1 MYNLLIS
8 IGSAALMFLLIK
20 LPFGFPYWAAILPS
34 LIVLVFVYIVMA
46 RKTYRIFE
54 TLMMNMQM
62 EFQRLGKIKNPQLR
76 SIDKAVDIL
85 KSGYPLGKWQFFI
98 VPQLDA
104 QIGVIYYTNNQVK
117 KAIPYLE
124 KAFMRHW
131 VARGMLASNHYK
143 KKEYDKMEAVF
154 DEAVKVNKKISLLY
168 NMYAWCLIQIKKKD
182 KAISVLQKGLTILPN
197 DKNLNI
203 SLTNLQND
211 KKIKLNVYGDEWYQF
226 RLVKHPQELQAQKQ
240 MFKSSKKQ
248 RIKRR

>member
-8 IGSAALMFLLIK
+8 IGSAILMFLLVKI
-20 LPFGFPYWAAILPS
+20 PFDLPYWAGIVPALITLIAIY
-34 LIVLVFVYIVMA
+34 IVLA
-46 RKTYRIFE
+46 RKSYRIFE

-76 SIDKAVDIL
+76 SVDKAIEIL

-98 VPQLDA
+98 VPQLNA
-104 QIGVIYYTNNQVK
+104 QIGVIYYTNNQTK
-117 KAIPYLE
+117 KALPYLE

-131 VARGMLASNHYK
+131 VARAMLASDYFK
-143 KKEYDKMEAVF
+143 KKEYDKMEAIF
-154 DEAVKVNKKISLLY
+154 DEAIKVNKKISLLY
-168 NMYAWCLIQIKKKD
+168 NMYAWCLIDINKRE
-182 KAISVLQKGLTILPN
+182 KAVSILQKALVILPN

-226 RLVKHPQELQAQKQ
+226 RLEKHPQELMAQKQ

-248 RIKRR
+248 TIKRR